1 MKKLL
6 LSFICLLG
14 ILLLPFL
21 PGCAPSPSGTYIKD
35 GVEYGTVRGAFR
47 NRWWN
52 YYERGLSFMEGEF
65 YDEAVSDFAQAIEQR
80 FEDQRMARTYGMH
93 FVDYF
98 PHREM
103 GLAYY
108 LSGEYD
114 IAKKEMDLSLEQ
126 QPSAKAQY
134 YLDKI
139 RTSIME
145 RQGLEISVPRIIV
158 DLPSDEIWTKAD
170 PVIISGAAEDKQYIS
185 EIVLAGKSVFIE
197 AADERIGFKE
207 ELELEQGEHI
217 IDITARNLLGGKAE
231 QEVIIHVDRQGPVIT
246 VEPFSSDT
254 PAQNIIKGFVYDETG
269 KITLSIDGVKVP
281 IPEGEDVPF
290 SAPIEPDAKSVTLLA
305 KDKLGNET
313 KAKVEIQS
321 LSAKNQ
327 YPLLA
332 SRNFGD
338 IISDA
343 GGYRLALSFGGKDT
357 QGPVI
362 NIEGWTDDQ
371 TVFLDKVYMEGEVRD
386 ESDIVSLKINNSTV
400 PCREGQIIFFNHIVG
415 LREGKNIIRVK
426 AEDEEGNTTE
436 ETITILSQVPEPFKI
451 GSRFSLTLI
460 PSVDKGVTPGL
471 SDRYDNLFMEELVNQ
486 RRFRLIERE
495 YLDKILQEHKIS
507 RSDLADQKTALEV
520 GRLVAA
526 QSTLVGDFIET
537 KRGVEI
543 VSRLIDN
550 ETSEILAVKDVY
562 GESKDGKALQLLAK
576 GMAVKYNL
584 EFPLVDGIVVQEKG
598 DSFLTDLG
606 EEKIK
611 LQRRLIVY
619 REKEPV
625 IHPVTGKSLGNDKE
639 IIGYARVTQ
648 VMEEMSRAEPIEG
661 LKEVDIKVM
670 DKVRSQ

>member
-313 KAKVEIQS
+313 KAEVEIQS
-321 LSAKNQ
+321 LSAQNK